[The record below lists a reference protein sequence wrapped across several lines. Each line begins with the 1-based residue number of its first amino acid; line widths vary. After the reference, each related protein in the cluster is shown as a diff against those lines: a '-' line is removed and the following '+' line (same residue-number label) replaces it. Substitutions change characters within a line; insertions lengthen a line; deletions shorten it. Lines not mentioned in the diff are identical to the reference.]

1 MKIIK
6 FLQSLWPAWFP
17 YPSAWLQAVLMMFVA
32 IGPMAAVIEFVG
44 WRLDRVTSLPGV
56 GVALLC
62 LIGGSF
68 LAFIPYAY
76 GYSFLLG
83 DCPKGWPR
91 KLPSPKSISEAL
103 FGLTTL
109 ALSFS
114 IGVSV
119 SLLFARIEIIGYN
132 DIHIH
137 GIEEGATAGALA
149 WFLSA
154 TYLYHFKILTWRGI
168 LQELRKK
175 VENDLSVGVRP
186 SEENP
191 FSGLDLNLETSK
203 STPKTPQKPSRTSA
217 KVPPKTVSPTQ
228 CKSRQTIKK

>member
-6 FLQSLWPAWFP
+6 FLQSLWPVWIP
-17 YPSAWLQAVLMMFVA
+17 YPSAWLQAVLMMLVA
-32 IGPMAAVIEFVG
+32 IGPMAAVIEFIG
-44 WRLDRVTSLPGV
+44 RRLERVTSLPGV
-56 GVALLC
+56 GITLLC
-62 LIGGSF
+62 LIAGSF

-76 GYSFLLG
+76 GYSFFLG
-83 DCPKGWPR
+83 DCPQGWPR
-91 KLPSPKSISEAL
+91 KIPSPKSLFEAL

-119 SLLFARIEIIGYN
+119 SLLFARIEITGYGYN

-137 GIEEGATAGALA
+137 GIEEGGTVGALA

-154 TYLYHFKILTWRGI
+154 TYLYHIKILTWRGI

-175 VENDLSVGVRP
+175 VENDLSAGVKP

-191 FSGLDLNLETSK
+191 FSDLDLYLGTSK
-203 STPKTPQKPSRTSA
+203 SSSKTPQKKTSRIQA
-217 KVPPKTVSPTQ
+217 KSQAKPRS
-228 CKSRQTIKK
+228 TIKK